1 MQGFGDGVSKVLAP
15 MEILSV
21 SLKGFRNLNQT
32 NIELHPGINIFYG
45 DNAQGKTNFL
55 ESLYFCG
62 TGRSHRTNNERDLI
76 NFESSEAYIQ
86 LMFNNSGIKDKISVY
101 LKKDS
106 RKAIAI
112 NGMPV
117 RKLGDL
123 LGQLIIVM
131 FSPQDLNLVKEGP
144 SERRKFMD
152 MEICQL
158 SGIYYHELNN
168 YYKVLKQRNNLLKS
182 SVKNKSLL
190 DTISVWNEQLVT
202 HGLKIYDFRRTFA
215 QELDEISSEIYM
227 GISDNKEKLKLQ
239 YKPNITPENFLE
251 KLERNLERDLALGST
266 SSGVHKDDLYI
277 TINDYDIRLFGS
289 QGQQRTASLAMKLA
303 EINIIKKLKDKVP
316 VLLLDDVLSEL
327 DEKRQK
333 YLLSYISHIQ
343 TVVTCTGVEDV
354 IRKIENDN
362 VRTFKVANGNIY
374 PQ

>member
-1 MQGFGDGVSKVLAP
+1 

-21 SLKGFRNLNQT
+21 SLKNFRNLNQT
-32 NIELHPGINIFYG
+32 NIELHPGINIFHG

-62 TGRSHRTNNERDLI
+62 TGRSHRTNNEKDLI
-76 NFESSEAYIQ
+76 NFSSQEAYIQ
-86 LMFNNSGIKDKISVY
+86 LIFDNGGIKDKISVY

-158 SGIYYHELNN
+158 SSIYYHELNN
-168 YYKVLKQRNNLLKS
+168 YYRVLKQRNNLLKNAM
-182 SVKNKSLL
+182 KNKSLL
-190 DTISVWNEQLVT
+190 DTVSVWNEQLVS
-202 HGLKIYDFRRTFA
+202 HGSKVYGFRKNFA
-215 QELDEISSEIYM
+215 HELDEMSSEIYA

-251 KLERNLERDLALGST
+251 KLDRNLERDMLMGST
-266 SSGVHKDDLYI
+266 SSGIHKDDILI

-289 QGQQRTASLAMKLA
+289 QGQQRTASLSMKLA

-327 DEKRQK
+327 DEKRQR

-343 TVVTCTGVEDV
+343 TIVTCTGVEDV
-354 IRKIENDN
+354 IKKIDN
-362 VRTFKVANGNIY
+362 TNVKTFKVSDGNIY
-374 PQ
+374 P

>member
-1 MQGFGDGVSKVLAP
+1 LQGFGDGVSKVLAP

>member
-1 MQGFGDGVSKVLAP
+1 

-21 SLKGFRNLNQT
+21 SLKNFRNLNQT

-45 DNAQGKTNFL
+45 DNGQGKTNFL

-76 NFESSEAYIQ
+76 NFEDSEAYIQ
-86 LMFNNSGIKDKISVY
+86 LVFDNEGIRDKISVY

-106 RKAIAI
+106 RKAIAV
-112 NGMPV
+112 NGIPL

-158 SGIYYHELNN
+158 SAIYYHELNN
-168 YYKVLKQRNNLLKS
+168 YYRVLKQRNNLLKNA
-182 SVKNKSLL
+182 VKNKGLL
-190 DTISVWNEQLVT
+190 DTLSVWNEQLIN
-202 HGLKIYDFRRTFA
+202 HGARIYEFRKNFSE
-215 QELDEISSEIYM
+215 ELNEISSEIYM

-251 KLERNLERDLALGST
+251 KLEKNLERDLTLGST
-266 SSGVHKDDLYI
+266 SSGIHKDDIFI

-289 QGQQRTASLAMKLA
+289 QGQQRTASLSMKLA
-303 EINIIKKLKDKVP
+303 EIHIIKKLKDKIP

-343 TVVTCTGVEDV
+343 TIVTCTGVEDV
-354 IRKIENDN
+354 IKKIENDN
-362 VRTFKVANGNIY
+362 IKIFKVADGNIY